1 MREEPDLVFFDMDHT
16 LLALDADNSWKYFLV
31 DEGLAPAEDRA
42 RADRYLHLYHL
53 GQCPVDEFLRFQL
66 REFSGRTPTE
76 MNVLAQRHFSER
88 IQHFIYPEAVQVI
101 QDYTVKGIPTL
112 LLTGTNRVIAEP
124 IVTSLG
130 TSSLLA
136 TDPEILNGR
145 FTGGITGP
153 FLSKKYKLQKA
164 KESCDNLNSS
174 MQKAAFY
181 ADSINDLELLEQ
193 VGFPMVVNPSEKLRI
208 VAEERQWQIKS
219 WSRSVY
225 P

>member
-1 MREEPDLVFFDMDHT
+1 MSAEIDLVFFDMDHT

-42 RADRYLHLYHL
+42 KADQYLHLYHL
-53 GQCPVDEFLRFQL
+53 GLCPLDEFVRFQL
-66 REFSGRTPTE
+66 REFCGRTPTE
-76 MNVLAQRHFSER
+76 MSALAQRHFNER
-88 IQHFIYPEAVQVI
+88 VQPFIYAEAVQVI
-101 QDYTVKGIPTL
+101 RDCAARGIPTL

-124 IVTSLG
+124 LVMSLG
-130 TSSLLA
+130 ISSLLA
-136 TDPEILNGR
+136 TDPEIVNGQ

-174 MQKAAFY
+174 LNKAAFY
-181 ADSINDLELLEQ
+181 ADSINDLQLLEK
-193 VGFPMVVNPSEKLRI
+193 VGFPTVVNPSEKLRV
-208 VAEERQWQIKS
+208 VAEARHWPIKS
-219 WSRSVY
+219 WSRSVD